1 MDIEHINY
9 RSEFMLVVDDQ
20 ESVRLPIVEML
31 RHLGFRTDSLGS
43 ATEALKRLEEK
54 PYTFLLTDI
63 KMPGMDGFDL
73 IKRVKTDYPTIC
85 IIAMTGYT
93 KEYKYVD
100 VVNAGATDFIIKP
113 FRIEELEAKVK
124 RGIIERN
131 IKQELNRLSITDSLT
146 GLYNQ
151 GQFFARLREEITR
164 AQRQNN
170 QLSLIFIDLDGFK
183 GYNDSYGHLAGD
195 ELLQK
200 VGSIINSNIRLGV
213 DSGYRYGGDEFGII
227 LIDVDSR
234 IGEKIGRRIE
244 RIIEKECNIG
254 ASMAYASFS
263 MGMTEETFVSEADK
277 GLYEVKRRKRK
288 QGGGISR

>member
-1 MDIEHINY
+1 
-9 RSEFMLVVDDQ
+9 
-20 ESVRLPIVEML
+20 ML
-31 RHLGFRTDSLGS
+31 RHLGFHTDSIGS
-43 ATEALKRLEEK
+43 ASEALNRLKEEE

-63 KMPGMDGFDL
+63 KMPEMDGFEL

-113 FRIEELEAKVK
+113 FLIEELEAKVK

-131 IKQELNRLSITDSLT
+131 IKRELNTLSITDSLT

-151 GQFFARLREEITR
+151 GQFFARLKEEITR

-183 GYNDSYGHLAGD
+183 GYNDKYGHLAGD
-195 ELLQK
+195 ELLKK
-200 VGSIINSNIRLGV
+200 VGGIINSNIRLGV

-227 LIDVDSR
+227 LIDVASN

-244 RIIEKECNIG
+244 RVIEKECNIG
-254 ASMAYASFS
+254 ASMAYANFS
-263 MGMTEETFVSEADK
+263 VGMTEETFVKEADK
-277 GLYEVKRRKRK
+277 RLYEVKRGKSR
-288 QGGGISR
+288 QGRRNST